1 MSRSR
6 AIGRACLRSEGGF
19 ALVEVMVSAV
29 LLVVIALATY
39 PVIDQSA
46 GRSSANRARALAVS
60 LAEQDQD
67 RLRATPWETLETLS
81 QSNDKKWNGV
91 NFTIVS
97 KAEYVSDTSGVFKC
111 ASDTGGQQYLMITSV
126 VTWPNMSGID
136 PVKLESFV
144 SPNVAQGDFGTV
156 TATLNKANGDPLQG
170 ITVTVAGQSRVTNE
184 NGCAQ
189 WTKLAPGQVTLSF
202 GPNTGYYTKTYQN
215 TVSESFNV
223 KAGDSSNKSY
233 TYDRLSTF
241 TGTFRR
247 LSDNAS
253 SRWPTVR
260 LVGGGMTWDRPSS
273 TNTTNYANLTEAQMG
288 NYSTSVTGYFP
299 DRDGYKIYA
308 GKCDGNN
315 PENYLGNFYAT
326 YPAGVSAPP
335 VPGQPNALVAY
346 TRKVTI
352 DVKKTTTGSGGVL
365 TAYPFVEIK
374 PVMSATGCE
383 PIPRFRVAANT
394 NQVTQPLAYTESRN
408 TANNANA
415 PGAYTN
421 RVVVDLPWGIY
432 SICADNDT
440 IRRKVATFYNT
451 PPGSP
456 APNAPSADVFTLDLS
471 NISAS
476 NPTNGDPNVPS
487 TRSTADC
494 S

>member
-6 AIGRACLRSEGGF
+6 ARSRACLRSEGGF

-46 GRSSANRARALAVS
+46 GRSSSNRARAVAVS

-67 RLRATPWETLETLS
+67 RMRAMPWATLETLGE
-81 QSNDKKWNGV
+81 SNPKTSNGI
-91 NFTIVS
+91 NYTIAS
-97 KAEYVSDTSGVFKC
+97 KAEYVSDSSGVFKC
-111 ASDTGGQQYLMITSV
+111 ASDTGGQQYLLITTV
-126 VTWPNMSGID
+126 VTWPNMNGVD
-136 PVKLESFV
+136 PVKLESYV
-144 SPNVAQGDFGTV
+144 SPNVAQGDFGSV

-215 TVSESFNV
+215 SVSESFNV

-241 TGTFRR
+241 TGTLKR
-247 LSDNAS
+247 LSDNAN

-260 LVGGGMTWDRPSS
+260 LVGGGLTWDRPSS
-273 TNTTNYANLTEAQMG
+273 TNTTNLASLNEAQMG

-315 PENYLGNFYAT
+315 PETYLSNFYAT

-335 VPGQPNALVAY
+335 VPGQPNALTAF

-352 DVKKTTTGSGGVL
+352 DVKKTTTGEGGVL
-365 TAYPFVEIK
+365 TAYPFIEIK
-374 PVMSATGCE
+374 PVSPMTANCE
-383 PIPRFRVAANT
+383 GIPRRQMAANT
-394 NQVTQPLAYTESRN
+394 GQVTQPLAYTESRN

-421 RVVVDLPWGIY
+421 RVVTELPWGIY
-432 SICADNDT
+432 SICADNGNV
-440 IRRKVATFYNT
+440 RRKVATYYNT
-451 PPGSP
+451 PPGSTSGP
-456 APNAPSADVFTLDLS
+456 TANTFLLNLS
-471 NISAS
+471 TISAS
-476 NPTNGDPNVPS
+476 NPTNGDPNAPS
-487 TRSTADC
+487 ARSTGIC